1 MPRKTIYHADIEY
14 LSILDEN
21 GNFDEALARDTLT
34 VEDVKQLYEAM
45 LFSRELDDVAFKL
58 QRSGR
63 MGTYPP
69 NEGSEATTLGAARA
83 LTKGVDQIVGY
94 YRENAAYHWHGLP
107 MHLMYLHWLG
117 DERGN
122 MIPRE
127 LGVSPM
133 CIEIGAQVL
142 HAAGFA
148 WAFKIRKEKRIVQCF
163 LGDGATSTGDFHE
176 GLNFASTFRLPCVF
190 TCVNNG
196 WAISVPTVKQTAS
209 ETFAQKAL
217 GYGMPTVQVD
227 GNDIF
232 AVYKAHKIAVDRA
245 REGLGP
251 SFIEAVTYRM
261 RDHTTADDARRYRP
275 ADELQAWSKRDPL
288 HRTRK
293 FLESKGQWNAQE
305 QSRAEEKYRA
315 QVQEII
321 KQAMET
327 PTPQNSDVFDYV
339 FAELPCQLRKQRDT
353 MRTDSIG
360 QDPEQIGLKRR

>member
-1 MPRKTIYHADIEY
+1 MLRRLENALPVKPGSRKSGRMPRMTIYHADIEH

-21 GNFDEALARDTLT
+21 GNLDEELARDTLKPNE
-34 VEDVKQLYEAM
+34 VRSLYEAM
-45 LFSRELDDVAFKL
+45 LLSRELDDVAFKL

-69 NEGSEATTLGAARA
+69 NEGSEATTLGAAA
-83 LTKGVDQIVGY
+83 SLSKGVDHFLGY
-94 YRENAAYHWHGLP
+94 YRENAAYYWHGLP

-122 MIPRE
+122 NIPRE
-127 LGVSPM
+127 LAISPI

-142 HAAGFA
+142 HAVGFA
-148 WAFKIRKEKRIVQCF
+148 WAFKLRKEKRVALCL

-196 WAISVPTVKQTAS
+196 WAISVPSSRQTGS

-217 GYGMPTVQVD
+217 AYGMPTVQVD

-232 AVYKAHKIAVDRA
+232 AVYKAHKQAVNRA

-251 SFIEAVTYRM
+251 SFIEAIT
-261 RDHTTADDARRYRP
+261 
-275 ADELQAWSKRDPL
+275 
-288 HRTRK
+288 
-293 FLESKGQWNAQE
+293 
-305 QSRAEEKYRA
+305 
-315 QVQEII
+315 
-321 KQAMET
+321 
-327 PTPQNSDVFDYV
+327 
-339 FAELPCQLRKQRDT
+339 
-353 MRTDSIG
+353 
-360 QDPEQIGLKRR
+360 

>member
-21 GNFDEALARDTLT
+21 GKLDEELARDTF
-34 VEDVKQLYEAM
+34 EPAEVKSLYEAM
-45 LFSRELDDVAFKL
+45 LLSRELDDLAYKF

-83 LTKGVDQIVGY
+83 LTKGFDHLQGY
-94 YRENAAYHWHGLP
+94 YRENAAYYLHGLP

-122 MIPRE
+122 HIPRE
-127 LGVSPM
+127 LAISPI

-148 WAFKIRKEKRIVQCF
+148 WAFKLRKEKRVVLCF
-163 LGDGATSTGDFHE
+163 MGDGATSTGDFHE
-176 GLNFASTFRLPCVF
+176 SLNFAATFRLPCVF

-196 WAISVPTVKQTAS
+196 WAISVPTTKQTGS
-209 ETFAQKAL
+209 ETFAQKGLA
-217 GYGMPTVQVD
+217 YGMPCVQVD

-232 AVYKAHKIAVDRA
+232 AVYKAHKQAIERA

-251 SFIEAVTYRM
+251 SFIESMTYRM
-261 RDHTTADDARRYRP
+261 KDHTTADDARRYRP
-275 ADELQAWSKRDPL
+275 GNELEAWSKKDPL

-293 FLESKGQWNAQE
+293 YLEARNLWSAKEQSAAEERFRAQAQE
-305 QSRAEEKYRA
+305 IMKKAVDIAPPQS
-315 QVQEII
+315 
-321 KQAMET
+321 
-327 PTPQNSDVFDYV
+327 SDVFDYV
-339 FAELPCQLRKQRDT
+339 FADLPSQLQTQRDT

-360 QDPEQIGLKRR
+360 QDPEQIGLRRR